1 MLSQQIKVQ
10 EFDKYIMQGGCQSL
24 SNIEDLCQYG
34 FVMCGLDETDT
45 EAFNDVVIE
54 TIKKLRIENR
64 IGDSSL

>member
-34 FVMCGLDETDT
+34 LVLCNLEDADE
-45 EAFNDVVIE
+45 ESFNDIVIE
-54 TIKKLRIENR
+54 TIKKLRVQNR
-64 IGDSSL
+64 MGDSSL

>member
-54 TIKKLRIENR
+54 TIKKLRVQNR
-64 IGDSSL
+64 MGDSSL